1 LLVQATLG
9 EFLNLPAATEDGLC
23 FTTSGA
29 GTTPAQALLQKGTR
43 ISESVP
49 HNFVGLQMLAHSG
62 QATRSEAQNLL
73 EESEGPAVKE
83 DEENK
88 VGKWEHEPLSE
99 EGYQIVAAT
108 CCNYNMEEYTRR
120 LIIDLGLQLCGDA
133 GLDRIV
139 PYFTCEKGIQNFTIL
154 RAELL
159 NKVADPCPVAALP
172 GTCPPD
178 TSECGGVYDAAAHRR
193 RNCRNGIVNT
203 VTTTTTTTTAE
214 TTTTPLMST
223 TLSTVTTTTT
233 TTSKTATTTTTTT
246 TPTTTTTTTVTTTTT
261 TSTSTGCTGEKDLLD
276 FFNSNLAHNNLGGEG
291 PSAGEANMRYEAIGV
306 AKGRSFDLVVVGNGY
321 ISSNNADNGYECGM
335 SSATCTTGS
344 YGQIDVA
351 AGTSVDLTLSF
362 QDSETQ
368 APVTLESFLFSVHDI
383 DQLDST
389 VKEAV
394 YISGFTGNVTV
405 SNFTA
410 VNVAVQA
417 DGRTRLKSTTD
428 ECNGDDPLNPM
439 FLGPVTCGGETID
452 TTTRS
457 AAFKFENKAS
467 FAMTLEATCS
477 GCAPGSHRKFIFT
490 GDTNLVTCG
499 SRKRIY

>member
-1 LLVQATLG
+1 
-9 EFLNLPAATEDGLC
+9 
-23 FTTSGA
+23 
-29 GTTPAQALLQKGTR
+29 
-43 ISESVP
+43 
-49 HNFVGLQMLAHSG
+49 
-62 QATRSEAQNLL
+62 
-73 EESEGPAVKE
+73 
-83 DEENK
+83 
-88 VGKWEHEPLSE
+88 
-99 EGYQIVAAT
+99 
-108 CCNYNMEEYTRR
+108 
-120 LIIDLGLQLCGDA
+120 
-133 GLDRIV
+133 
-139 PYFTCEKGIQNFTIL
+139 
-154 RAELL
+154 
-159 NKVADPCPVAALP
+159 
-172 GTCPPD
+172 
-178 TSECGGVYDAAAHRR
+178 
-193 RNCRNGIVNT
+193 
-203 VTTTTTTTTAE
+203 
-214 TTTTPLMST
+214 
-223 TLSTVTTTTT
+223 
-233 TTSKTATTTTTTT
+233 
-246 TPTTTTTTTVTTTTT
+246 
-261 TSTSTGCTGEKDLLD
+261 
-276 FFNSNLAHNNLGGEG
+276 LGGEG